1 MHDNARCHSAR
12 SVSQYLNEV
21 GIQVLPLL
29 ARSSDHKPIEHIRDN
44 LKRRLWPR
52 VAAPT
57 TLEEH
62 KTAAVEEWY
71 NILQS
76 DIQDITDRLPNQL
89 QEDIKAWGVNTH
101 C

>member
-21 GIQVLPLL
+21 GIEVLPLL

-44 LKRRLWPR
+44 RRLWPR

-71 NILQS
+71 NIPQS
-76 DIQDITDRLPNQL
+76 DIQDITDGLPNQL
-89 QEDIKAWGVNTH
+89 QEVIRAGGVNTH